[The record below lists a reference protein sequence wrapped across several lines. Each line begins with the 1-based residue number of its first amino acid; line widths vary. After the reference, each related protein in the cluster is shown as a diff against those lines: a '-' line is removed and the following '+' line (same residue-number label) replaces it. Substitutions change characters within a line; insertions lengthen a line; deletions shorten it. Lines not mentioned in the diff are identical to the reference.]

1 MVDNIEPIHF
11 GDDTQMDGF
20 DGEAQVV
27 SNSGVIIAL
36 TPLTKALERKPL
48 CMVVVHNNIL
58 QCNKQLQAHVGCQ
71 NL

>member
-27 SNSGVIIAL
+27 SNSGVIITP
-36 TPLTKALERKPL
+36 TPLTKGAKKKTI
-48 CMVVVHNNIL
+48 VHGGSP
-58 QCNKQLQAHVGCQ
+58 Q
-71 NL
+71 